1 MFVAHSQRP
10 SGAQHFSLSRIPS
23 IPLRSMLGYYPFP
36 PPGEWSHANPR
47 SQKRDLG
54 HPAMKSYPDTKHLR
68 CGRWRFHAIRF
79 LFSQVSESKPMV
91 FIHFGMVRFYWT
103 ICLTPTS
110 MSFTVILLKKIL
122 SLFLY
127 VIWHLGLLS
136 KRREYFRFLP
146 CQVDVAPEKL

>member
-1 MFVAHSQRP
+1 
-10 SGAQHFSLSRIPS
+10 
-23 IPLRSMLGYYPFP
+23 
-36 PPGEWSHANPR
+36 
-47 SQKRDLG
+47 
-54 HPAMKSYPDTKHLR
+54 
-68 CGRWRFHAIRF
+68 
-79 LFSQVSESKPMV
+79 MV